1 MIDTIGGIVIMVSDQ
16 QKALDFYTNK
26 LGFDVRSN
34 MEFRD
39 VRWIGVAPKSSTSTV
54 SFMIPNP
61 DIDV

>member
-1 MIDTIGGIVIMVSDQ
+1 MVSDQ

-39 VRWIGVAPKSSTSTV
+39 VRWIEVAPKSSTSTV